1 MPESLQL
8 LPDATCDADAARR
21 RRAVYAFIIAAA
33 AALIASAILN
43 ARPLQSANDRS
54 RWCTV
59 WSIVERDTYT
69 IDRIIGQPGWDTI
82 DKVRFKEHFYSTKPA
97 LLPTA
102 VAGVYWC
109 VKKTTGWNLIKQTE
123 SVTRLILLLV
133 NLLPMIAALVV
144 IAAVVERYA
153 RRDATRYFILLPAS
167 IGPLLTTFRVTLN
180 HHTVAAV
187 CVVFALY
194 PALRIVIDGSRR
206 PQHFLLAGFF
216 AALTCTSELPAAIF
230 GVSMFLLL
238 HFRAAGP
245 TWKYF
250 VPAALLPLAAFFAT
264 TYIASGDWRP
274 FYVFFGKGP
283 YNYVYEGIPSYWS
296 NPSGLDANRE
306 PWYTYLLH
314 CTVGHHGILSL
325 SPVFLL
331 SVAGWI
337 QIRRW
342 REHALRPFLWLGL
355 ILTVV
360 VLSFYLSRTGSYNYG
375 GNTSGL
381 RWMIWLI
388 PFWLLAIIPVLDRW
402 ADCRWTK
409 MAATGLLAISVFSA
423 AYPQT
428 NPWQHPWL
436 FRLMT
441 HWGWIDYSDEI
452 AEFEKPLMTWFPTLP
467 SETNG
472 GEDYWVEF
480 ATMGIDG
487 TESRLRLHGRRV
499 VAFDGTRTALVRVNE
514 FDAGNYEGDAVHPI
528 VDDYYGLDVDAFQ
541 AGKPPAAFLHKDS
554 RISQPQGFTSM
565 HAFLHGLPTLRKS
578 GYRRGKV
585 RYLKT
590 ELRPDA
596 FRCRHAAGQVD
607 YRSPGEKRTLRYRTE
622 LWLCPEVP
630 YGVLKV
636 ETTIYDKA
644 TGTLVGRR
652 QMIATAVGKLLPPT
666 AEGNDSD

>member
-153 RRDATRYFILLPAS
+153 RRDATRYFILLTAS
-167 IGPLLTTFRVTLN
+167 IGTLLTTFMVTLN
-180 HHTVAAV
+180 NHTVAAV

-283 YNYVYEGIPSYWS
+283 
-296 NPSGLDANRE
+296 
-306 PWYTYLLH
+306 
-314 CTVGHHGILSL
+314 
-325 SPVFLL
+325 
-331 SVAGWI
+331 
-337 QIRRW
+337 
-342 REHALRPFLWLGL
+342 
-355 ILTVV
+355 
-360 VLSFYLSRTGSYNYG
+360 
-375 GNTSGL
+375 
-381 RWMIWLI
+381 
-388 PFWLLAIIPVLDRW
+388 
-402 ADCRWTK
+402 
-409 MAATGLLAISVFSA
+409 
-423 AYPQT
+423 
-428 NPWQHPWL
+428 
-436 FRLMT
+436 
-441 HWGWIDYSDEI
+441 
-452 AEFEKPLMTWFPTLP
+452 
-467 SETNG
+467 
-472 GEDYWVEF
+472 
-480 ATMGIDG
+480 
-487 TESRLRLHGRRV
+487 
-499 VAFDGTRTALVRVNE
+499 
-514 FDAGNYEGDAVHPI
+514 
-528 VDDYYGLDVDAFQ
+528 
-541 AGKPPAAFLHKDS
+541 
-554 RISQPQGFTSM
+554 
-565 HAFLHGLPTLRKS
+565 
-578 GYRRGKV
+578 
-585 RYLKT
+585 
-590 ELRPDA
+590 
-596 FRCRHAAGQVD
+596 
-607 YRSPGEKRTLRYRTE
+607 
-622 LWLCPEVP
+622 
-630 YGVLKV
+630 
-636 ETTIYDKA
+636 
-644 TGTLVGRR
+644 
-652 QMIATAVGKLLPPT
+652 
-666 AEGNDSD
+666 

>member
-1 MPESLQL
+1 MPDSLKQS
-8 LPDATCDADAARR
+8 PDATCDADAARR
-21 RRAVYAFIIAAA
+21 RRAVYAFIIATA

-69 IDRIIGQPGWDTI
+69 IDRIIRQPGWDTI
-82 DKVRFKEHFYSTKPA
+82 DKVRFKGHFYSTKPA

-123 SVTRLILLLV
+123 AVTRLILIIV
-133 NLLPMIAALVV
+133 NLLPMIAALVL
-144 IAAVVERYA
+144 IAATVERYA
-153 RRDATRYFILLPAS
+153 RRDATRYFVLLTAS
-167 IGPLLTTFRVTLN
+167 IGTLLTTFMVTLN
-180 HHTVAAV
+180 NHTVGTV

-206 PQHFLLAGFF
+206 PLHFVLAGFF

-230 GVSMFLLL
+230 GVSMLLL
-238 HFRAAGP
+238 LQYRAAAS

-314 CTVGHHGILSL
+314 CTVGHHGVLSL
-325 SPVFLL
+325 SPVFFLT
-331 SVAGWI
+331 VVGWI

-355 ILTVV
+355 VLTVV

-441 HWGWIDYSDEI
+441 HWGWIDYSEKI
-452 AEFEKPLMTWFPTLP
+452 ADFEKPLMTWFPALP
-467 SETNG
+467 DASNEG
-472 GEDYWVEF
+472 DDYWIKFVAHEPDGSDRMLRLSD
-480 ATMGIDG
+480 AGRGVIDG
-487 TESRLRLHGRRV
+487 RNRRRV
-499 VAFDGTRTALVRVNE
+499 GFTHSQIQPAIPLL
-514 FDAGNYEGDAVHPI
+514 I
-528 VDDYYGLDVDAFQ
+528 VDIDIDAFA
-541 AGKPPAAFLHKDS
+541 AGASPTELTPE
-554 RISQPQGFTSM
+554 RQGESPIIELPGSDG
-565 HAFLHGLPTLRKS
+565 FLHGLPTLRKS

-590 ELRPDA
+590 QLRPDA

-607 YRSPGEKRTLRYRTE
+607 YRPPGGIRTLRYRTE

-630 YGVLKV
+630 FGVLKV
-636 ETTIYDKA
+636 ETTIYDKT

-652 QMIATAVGKLLPPT
+652 QMIATDVGKLLPPD
-666 AEGNDSD
+666 EKR

>member
-1 MPESLQL
+1 MPDSLQ
-8 LPDATCDADAARR
+8 PSTDAISDAGAARR

-33 AALIASAILN
+33 AALIAAAILN

-59 WSIVERDTYT
+59 WSIVERDSYT
-69 IDRIIGQPGWDTI
+69 IDQIIRQPGWDTI
-82 DKVRFKEHFYSTKPA
+82 DKVRFNDHFYSTKPA
-97 LLPTA
+97 LLPTL

-109 VKKTTGWNLIKQTE
+109 VKQITGWNLIDQTE
-123 SVTRLILLLV
+123 SVTCLILLIV
-133 NLLPMIAALVV
+133 NLLPMIGALVV
-144 IAAVVERYA
+144 MAAMVERYA
-153 RRDATRYFILLPAS
+153 RRDATRYFILLTMS
-167 IGPLLTTFRVTLN
+167 IGTLLTTFLVTLN
-180 HHTVAAV
+180 NHTVAAV
-187 CVVFALY
+187 CVMFALY

-206 PQHFLLAGFF
+206 PLHFLLAGFF

-238 HFRAAGP
+238 QHRAAAP

-314 CTVGHHGILSL
+314 CTIGHHGILSL

-331 SVAGWI
+331 SVAGWV

-355 ILTVV
+355 VLTVV

-388 PFWLLAIIPVLDRW
+388 PFWLLAAIPVLDRW
-402 ADCRWTK
+402 ADCRWTQL
-409 MAATGLLAISVFSA
+409 AATGLLAISVFSA
-423 AYPQT
+423 TYPQA

-441 HWGWIDYSDEI
+441 HWGWIDYSEKI
-452 AEFEKPLMTWFPTLP
+452 ADFEKPLMTWFPALP
-467 SETNG
+467 DADSEG
-472 GEDYWVEF
+472 KDYWIEF
-480 ATMGIDG
+480 TSSEANG
-487 TESRLRLHGRRV
+487 THRRLKLS
-499 VAFDGTRTALVRVNE
+499 
-514 FDAGNYEGDAVHPI
+514 DAGPLE
-528 VDDYYGLDVDAFQ
+528 VDDKRNVRRISVQGINGRSDESMTTYTIDRDKFTSGAALTELILDQ
-541 AGKPPAAFLHKDS
+541 AGKSSVA
-554 RISQPQGFTSM
+554 GFTKAHIFM
-565 HAFLHGLPTLRKS
+565 HGLPQLRSS
-578 GYRRGKV
+578 GYRRDKV

-590 ELRPDA
+590 TLRRDA
-596 FRCRHAAGQVD
+596 FRCRHAAGQVT
-607 YRSPGEKRTLRYRTE
+607 YTPPGEKRPLLFRTD

-630 YGVLKV
+630 FGVLKM
-636 ETTIYDKA
+636 ESTIYDKT
-644 TGTLVGRR
+644 TGTLLGRR
-652 QMIATAVGKLLPPT
+652 QLIATAVGKLLPT
-666 AEGNDSD
+666 DTDGKDTDE

>member
-1 MPESLQL
+1 MPDSLQRS
-8 LPDATCDADAARR
+8 PDVISDADAARR

-33 AALIASAILN
+33 AALIAAAIHN
-43 ARPLQSANDRS
+43 APPLQSANDRS

-69 IDRIIGQPGWDTI
+69 IDQIIRQPGWDTI
-82 DKVRFKEHFYSTKPA
+82 DKVRFKDHFYSTKPA
-97 LLPTA
+97 LLPTM

-109 VKKTTGWNLIKQTE
+109 VKQFTGWNLIDQTE
-123 SVTRLILLLV
+123 SVTCLILLIV
-133 NLLPMIAALVV
+133 NLLPMIGALVV
-144 IAAVVERYA
+144 TAAMVERYA
-153 RRDATRYFILLPAS
+153 RRDVTRYFILLTAS
-167 IGPLLTTFRVTLN
+167 IGTLLTTFMVTLN
-180 HHTVAAV
+180 NHTVGAV

-206 PQHFLLAGFF
+206 PLHFLLAGFF

-230 GVSMFLLL
+230 GVSMLLL
-238 HFRAAGP
+238 LQYRAAAP

-314 CTVGHHGILSL
+314 CTIGHHGILSL

-331 SVAGWI
+331 SVVGWI

-355 ILTVV
+355 VLTVV

-388 PFWLLAIIPVLDRW
+388 PFWLLAAIPVLDRW
-402 ADCRWTK
+402 ADCRWTQ
-409 MAATGLLAISVFSA
+409 MAAVGLLAISVFSA
-423 AYPQT
+423 TYPQT

-441 HWGWIDYSDEI
+441 HWGWIDYSEKI
-452 AEFEKPLMTWFPTLP
+452 ADFEKPLMTWFPALP
-467 SETNG
+467 DEENG
-472 GEDYWVEF
+472 GDDYWVEF
-480 ATMGIDG
+480 STMEIDG
-487 TESRLRLHGRRV
+487 EESRLQIRDNGLLMVERFKTRGIHVVGRRPS
-499 VAFDGTRTALVRVNE
+499 VANTFYSID
-514 FDAGNYEGDAVHPI
+514 I
-528 VDDYYGLDVDAFQ
+528 DAFES
-541 AGKPPAAFLHKDS
+541 GKPPVEMLVFESD
-554 RISQPQGFTSM
+554 ISGALGLTSGPT
-565 HAFLHGLPTLRKS
+565 FLHGLPTLRKS

-590 ELRPDA
+590 KLRADA
-596 FRCRHAAGQVD
+596 FRCRHAAGQVT
-607 YRSPGEKRTLRYRTE
+607 YSPPGAKRPLLYRTD

-630 YGVLKV
+630 FGVLKM
-636 ETTIYDKA
+636 ETTIYDKT
-644 TGTLVGRR
+644 TGTLLGRR
-652 QMIATAVGKLLPPT
+652 QLVATAVGKLLPADT
-666 AEGNDSD
+666 DGEDTDE